1 HGFDSGALLSRVPNP
16 LASGRIGRRSCEVAS
31 RRSGIR
37 SRCRRTRSRDAFRAL
52 HESGKRDRPVHGL
65 GGLEVK
71 SRKPATHRLV
81 PVGDVFR
88 LTGLT
93 TKEILLTAIL
103 NGSSGSTR

>member
-1 HGFDSGALLSRVPNP
+1 M
-16 LASGRIGRRSCEVAS
+16 
-31 RRSGIR
+31 
-37 SRCRRTRSRDAFRAL
+37 
-52 HESGKRDRPVHGL
+52 HGL

-93 TKEILLTAIL
+93 TKEILLHGDTQRLVRIDSK
-103 NGSSGSTR
+103 GSRHEFVRIPFALLDREPTDGDDLHG